1 MYNPNKVTDT
11 IREYHGELTEIR
23 RDIHQ
28 NPEHAYKE
36 HRTAAL
42 VVERLKAYGVD
53 EVHTGIGGTGVVG
66 VVRGKLAGN
75 APDGQ
80 VRAVGLR
87 ADMDCLAMN
96 EETSVLWKSKSSGFM
111 HACGHDG
118 HTTMLLGA
126 MKYLAKTRNFS
137 GTVYGVFQPAE
148 EGAAGAKAMIDDG
161 LFTRFPMKAMY
172 GLHNAPWVPLG
183 KMAVRNGAMMA
194 AADRFEIT
202 IEGKGGHGGM
212 PQFVCDPVVA
222 ASHVITA
229 LQTIASRNVDP
240 ADSVVISVCAIEGG
254 KMGTYNV
261 IPREVKMVGTVRTYR
276 KETQALAAE
285 KMKHIVETTAAAFG
299 AKGSLDFMYGY
310 PATINHARE
319 AALSAEVGREVF
331 GNDNVITE
339 IFPNTGGEDFAF
351 FLEAIPGA
359 YIWVGIQSETS
370 FGLHHPCYDFDD
382 RIIPTGAGLL
392 AAIAEKELA

>member
-1 MYNPNKVTDT
+1 MYNPNKVADA
-11 IREYHGELTEIR
+11 IAEFHGELTEIR
-23 RDIHQ
+23 RDIHTH
-28 NPEHAYKE
+28 PEHAYKE

-42 VVERLKAYGVD
+42 VAERLKAYGVD
-53 EVHTGIGGTGVVG
+53 EIHTGIGGTGVVG
-66 VVRGKLAGN
+66 VIKGSRPGTGKGI
-75 APDGQ
+75 
-80 VRAVGLR
+80 GLR

-96 EETSVLWKSKSSGFM
+96 EETSVLWKSKNNGFM

-126 MKYLAKTRNFS
+126 SKYLAKTRNFA
-137 GTVYGVFQPAE
+137 GTAYAVFQPAE
-148 EGAAGAKAMIDDG
+148 EGEAGAKAMLDDG
-161 LFTRFPMKAMY
+161 LMTRFPMKAMY

-212 PQFVCDPVVA
+212 PQFVCDPILA

-229 LQTIASRNVDP
+229 LQSIASRNVDP
-240 ADSVVISVCAIEGG
+240 ADSVVVSVCAIDGG

-261 IPREVKMVGTVRTYR
+261 IPRFVKMVGTVRTYR
-276 KETQALAAE
+276 KETQKLAAE
-285 KMKHIVETTAAAFG
+285 KMKLIVETTAAAFG
-299 AKGSLDFMYGY
+299 ATGTLNFMFGY
-310 PATINHARE
+310 PATVNHARE

-331 GNDNVITE
+331 GADNVITE

-351 FLEAIPGA
+351 FLEAMPGA
-359 YIWVGIQSETS
+359 YIWVGIQSDKS

-382 RIIPTGAGLL
+382 RIIPSGAGLL
-392 AAIAEKELA
+392 AAIVEKELAI

>member
-1 MYNPNKVTDT
+1 MYNPNKVSDA
-11 IREYHGELTEIR
+11 IREFHGELTDIR
-23 RDIHQ
+23 RDIHT

-42 VVERLKAYGVD
+42 VVDRLKAYGVD

-66 VVRGKLAGN
+66 VVKGKLGESRA
-75 APDGQ
+75 
-80 VRAVGLR
+80 AVGLR

-96 EETSVLWKSKSSGFM
+96 EETSVLWKSQNKGFM

-126 MKYLAKTRNFS
+126 MKYMAKTRNFS

-148 EGAAGAKAMIDDG
+148 EGEAGARAMIEDG

-212 PQFVCDPVVA
+212 PQFVCDPIVA

-240 ADSVVISVCAIEGG
+240 ADSVVVSVCAIEGG

-276 KETQALAAE
+276 KETQKLAEE
-285 KMKHIVETTAAAFG
+285 KMKQIVETTAAAFG
-299 AKGSLDFMYGY
+299 ATGTLKFIYGY
-310 PATINHARE
+310 PATVNHPRE
-319 AALSAEVGREVF
+319 ASLSAEVGREVF
-331 GNDNVITE
+331 GHDNVITE

-359 YIWVGIQSETS
+359 YIWVGIQSEKS

-392 AAIAEKELA
+392 AAISEKELSV

>member
-1 MYNPNKVTDT
+1 MYNPNKVADA

-23 RDIHQ
+23 RDIHS

-53 EVHTGIGGTGVVG
+53 EVHTGIGGTGVVA
-66 VVRGKLAGN
+66 VVRGNLGESRA
-75 APDGQ
+75 
-80 VRAVGLR
+80 AVGLR

-96 EETSVLWKSKSSGFM
+96 EETSIPWASKNKGFM

-126 MKYLAKTRNFS
+126 MRYLAKTRNFA

-148 EGAAGAKAMIDDG
+148 EGAAGAKAMMDDG
-161 LFTRFPMKAMY
+161 LFTRFPMKTIY
-172 GLHNAPWVPLG
+172 GLHNVPWVPLG

-194 AADRFEIT
+194 AADQFEIV

-212 PQFVCDPVVA
+212 PQFVCDPIVA

-240 ADSVVISVCAIEGG
+240 ADSVVVSVCAIEGG
-254 KMGTYNV
+254 KMTTYNV
-261 IPREVKMVGTVRTYR
+261 VPREVKMVGTIRTYR
-276 KETQALAAE
+276 KETQASVFE
-285 KMKHIVETTAAAFG
+285 RMQQIVETTAAAFG
-299 AKGSLDFMYGY
+299 AKGTINIRRGY
-310 PATINHARE
+310 PATINHPRE
-319 AALSAEVGREVF
+319 AALAAEVGREVF
-331 GNDNVITE
+331 GHDNVVTE

-392 AAIAEKELA
+392 AAIAEKELALA

>member
-1 MYNPNKVTDT
+1 MYNPNKVADA

-23 RDIHQ
+23 RDIHTH
-28 NPEHAYKE
+28 PEHAYKE

-42 VVERLKAYGVD
+42 VAERLKAYGVD
-53 EVHTGIGGTGVVG
+53 EIHTGIGGTGVVG
-66 VVRGKLAGN
+66 VIKGSRPGTGKGI
-75 APDGQ
+75 
-80 VRAVGLR
+80 GLR
-87 ADMDCLAMN
+87 ADMDCLAMS
-96 EETSVLWKSKSSGFM
+96 EETSVLWKSKNSGFM

-126 MKYLAKTRNFS
+126 AKYLAKTRNFA
-137 GTVYGVFQPAE
+137 GTAYAVFQPAE
-148 EGAAGAKAMIDDG
+148 EGEAGAKAMLNDG
-161 LFTRFPMKAMY
+161 LMTRFPMKAMY

-212 PQFVCDPVVA
+212 PQFVCDPILA

-229 LQTIASRNVDP
+229 LQSIASRNVDP
-240 ADSVVISVCAIEGG
+240 ADSVVVSVCALEGG

-261 IPREVKMVGTVRTYR
+261 IPRAVKMVGTVRTYR
-276 KETQALAAE
+276 KETQTLAAE
-285 KMKHIVETTAAAFG
+285 KMKLIVESTAAAFG
-299 AKGSLDFMYGY
+299 ATGTLKFIYGY
-310 PATINHARE
+310 PATVNHARE

-331 GNDNVITE
+331 GAENVITE

-351 FLEAIPGA
+351 FLEAMPGA
-359 YIWVGIQSETS
+359 YIWVGIQSDTS

-382 RIIPTGAGLL
+382 RIIPSGAGLL
-392 AAIAEKELA
+392 AALVEKELA

>member
-1 MYNPNKVTDT
+1 MYNPNKVADA
-11 IREYHGELTEIR
+11 IREYHGELTDIR
-23 RDIHQ
+23 RDIHTH
-28 NPEHAYKE
+28 PEHAYKE

-42 VVERLKAYGVD
+42 VAERLKAYGVD
-53 EVHTGIGGTGVVG
+53 EIHTGIGGTGVVG
-66 VVRGKLAGN
+66 VIKGSRPGTGLG
-75 APDGQ
+75 
-80 VRAVGLR
+80 VGLR
-87 ADMDCLAMN
+87 ADMDCLAMS
-96 EETSVLWKSKSSGFM
+96 EETKLPWASKNGGFM

-118 HTTMLLGA
+118 HTAMLLGA
-126 MKYLAKTRNFS
+126 SKYLAKTRNFS
-137 GTVYGVFQPAE
+137 GNAYAVFQPAE
-148 EGAAGAKAMIDDG
+148 EGEAGAKAMLDDG
-161 LFTRFPMKAMY
+161 LMTRFPMKAMY

-212 PQFVCDPVVA
+212 PQFVCDPILA

-229 LQTIASRNVDP
+229 LQSIASRNVDP
-240 ADSVVISVCAIEGG
+240 ADSVVVSVCAIEGG

-261 IPREVKMVGTVRTYR
+261 IPRAVKMVGTVRTYR
-276 KETQALAAE
+276 KETQTLAAE
-285 KMKHIVETTAAAFG
+285 KMKLIVETTAAAFG
-299 AKGSLDFMYGY
+299 AKGTLNFMYGY

-331 GNDNVITE
+331 GADNVITE

-351 FLEAIPGA
+351 FLEAMPGA
-359 YIWVGIQSETS
+359 YIWVGTQSEKS

-382 RIIPTGAGLL
+382 RIIPSGAGLL
-392 AAIAEKELA
+392 AALVEKELA

>member
-1 MYNPNKVTDT
+1 MYNPNKVADA

-23 RDIHQ
+23 RDIHTH
-28 NPEHAYKE
+28 PEHAYKE

-42 VVERLKAYGVD
+42 VAERLKAYGVD
-53 EVHTGIGGTGVVG
+53 EIHTGIGGTGVVG
-66 VVRGKLAGN
+66 VIKGSRSGTGKGI
-75 APDGQ
+75 
-80 VRAVGLR
+80 GLR
-87 ADMDCLAMN
+87 ADMDCLAMS
-96 EETSVLWKSKSSGFM
+96 EETSVLWKSKNNGFM

-126 MKYLAKTRNFS
+126 SKYLAKTRNFA
-137 GTVYGVFQPAE
+137 GTAYAVFQPAE
-148 EGAAGAKAMIDDG
+148 EGEAGAKAMLDDG
-161 LFTRFPMKAMY
+161 LMTRFPMKAMY

-212 PQFVCDPVVA
+212 PQFVCDPILA

-229 LQTIASRNVDP
+229 LQSIASRNVDP
-240 ADSVVISVCAIEGG
+240 ADSVVVSVCAIEGG

-261 IPREVKMVGTVRTYR
+261 IPRAVKMVGTVRTYR
-276 KETQALAAE
+276 KETQTLAAE
-285 KMKHIVETTAAAFG
+285 KMKLIVESTAAAFG
-299 AKGSLDFMYGY
+299 ATGTLKFMYGY
-310 PATINHARE
+310 PATVNHARE

-331 GNDNVITE
+331 GVDNVITE

-351 FLEAIPGA
+351 FLEAMPGA
-359 YIWVGIQSETS
+359 YIWVGTQSDKS

-382 RIIPTGAGLL
+382 RIIPSGAGLL
-392 AAIAEKELA
+392 AALVEKELA

>member
-1 MYNPNKVTDT
+1 MYNPHKVSDA
-11 IREYHGELTEIR
+11 ISEFHSELTEIR

-42 VVERLKAYGVD
+42 VAERLNAYGVD

-66 VVRGKLAGN
+66 VVRGKLGES
-75 APDGQ
+75 
-80 VRAVGLR
+80 RSAVGLR

-96 EETSVLWKSKSSGFM
+96 EETSVLWKSKISGFA

-126 MKYLAKTRNFS
+126 LRYLAKTRNFA

-194 AADRFEIT
+194 AADRFEVT

-212 PQFVCDPVVA
+212 PQFVCDPIVA

-240 ADSVVISVCAIEGG
+240 ADSVVVSVCAIEGG
-254 KMGTYNV
+254 KIGTYNV
-261 IPREVKMVGTVRTYR
+261 VPREVKMVGTVRTYR
-276 KETQALAAE
+276 KETQKLAAE
-285 KMKHIVETTAAAFG
+285 KMKLIVETTAAAFG
-299 AKGSLDFMYGY
+299 AKGTLNFIYGY
-310 PATINHARE
+310 PATVNHPRE

-331 GNDNVITE
+331 GHDNVITE

-359 YIWVGIQSETS
+359 YIWVGIQSDKS
-370 FGLHHPCYDFDD
+370 FNLHHPCYDFDD
-382 RIIPTGAGLL
+382 RVIPSGAGLL
-392 AAIAEKELA
+392 AAIAEKELAA

>member
-1 MYNPNKVTDT
+1 MYNPNKVADA

-23 RDIHQ
+23 RDIHTH
-28 NPEHAYKE
+28 PEHAYKE

-42 VVERLKAYGVD
+42 VAERLKAYGVD
-53 EVHTGIGGTGVVG
+53 EIHTGIGGTGVVG
-66 VVRGKLAGN
+66 VIKGSRPGTGKG
-75 APDGQ
+75 
-80 VRAVGLR
+80 VGLR
-87 ADMDCLAMN
+87 ADMDCLAMS
-96 EETSVLWKSKSSGFM
+96 EETSVLWKSKNNGFM

-126 MKYLAKTRNFS
+126 AKYLAKTRNFA
-137 GTVYGVFQPAE
+137 GTAYAVFQPAE
-148 EGAAGAKAMIDDG
+148 EGEAGAKAMLDDG
-161 LFTRFPMKAMY
+161 LMTRFPMKAMY

-212 PQFVCDPVVA
+212 PQFVCDPILA

-229 LQTIASRNVDP
+229 LQSIASRNVDP
-240 ADSVVISVCAIEGG
+240 ADSVVVSVCALEGG

-261 IPREVKMVGTVRTYR
+261 IPRFVKMVGTVRTYR
-276 KETQALAAE
+276 KETQTLAAE
-285 KMKHIVETTAAAFG
+285 KMKLIVETTAAAFG
-299 AKGSLDFMYGY
+299 ATGTLNFMFGY
-310 PATINHARE
+310 PATVNHARE

-331 GNDNVITE
+331 GTDNVITE

-351 FLEAIPGA
+351 FLEAMPGA
-359 YIWVGIQSETS
+359 YIWVGIQSDKS

-382 RIIPTGAGLL
+382 RVIPSGAGLL
-392 AAIAEKELA
+392 AALVEKELA